1 MDYLPEHFFVG
12 FESASIL
19 SFIATLFFL
28 LLSAFMS
35 ASEVAFFSL
44 TPADIKMLQNT
55 DRKNDKL
62 AIALISNPQRLL
74 ATILTGNNLVNIT
87 IVILSTFTTHRI
99 FNFGGHHLWEFFFQ
113 TVIITFLLLLFG
125 EIIPKIYATS
135 SRLGVARQH
144 ATLLQVFS
152 VLFFPISKM
161 LIGTSGIFSERLE
174 KSHHAS
180 ISVDELS
187 TALKLTSENEKVSD
201 ENELLKGIV
210 NFGNISV
217 SQVMTARLNMTSLNI
232 STPFKQVLCLVAE
245 TGYSRIPVFSGS
257 EDNIRGILYVKDLLP
272 HLDKGDNFR
281 WQSLVRNAYFVPE
294 TKMIDDLLTDFQKN
308 KVHIAIVVD
317 EYGGTSGVVT
327 MKDILEEIIGHI
339 GNEYDDEE
347 PALYHKIGASS
358 YIFEA
363 KIPLNDFFRIDGI
376 SEKDFDDLSDE
387 VETLAGLILEIKG
400 EIPVNK
406 EKISYKNYEF
416 IIERADNRHIVSV
429 RLNILQPDAASQI
442 NQ

>member
-1 MDYLPEHFFVG
+1 
-12 FESASIL
+12 
-19 SFIATLFFL
+19 
-28 LLSAFMS
+28 MS